1 MRKNRVIALVVASLV
16 STASVAGAQASAPAA
31 PRAGR
36 HAMGPGFEGRGAR
49 GMLFH
54 GIALS
59 DGEKARLKEIH
70 AKYEAEGK
78 PIREAVRPAMQ
89 EARAARQKGDTAA
102 ARAAFERTKADRD
115 KMKALMERER
125 TEIRSALTPANQQ
138 KFDANV
144 QELAKRREE
153 WEKNGGK
160 DGHGMRGVKRGQ
172 NG

>member
-1 MRKNRVIALVVASLV
+1 
-16 STASVAGAQASAPAA
+16 
-31 PRAGR
+31 
-36 HAMGPGFEGRGAR
+36 MGPGFEGRGAQ

-59 DGEKARLKEIH
+59 DAEKARVKEIH
-70 AKYEAEGK
+70 AKYKAEGK
-78 PIREAVRPAMQ
+78 PIREALRPAMQ

-115 KMKALMERER
+115 KMKTLMERER

-160 DGHGMRGVKRGQ
+160 EGHGMRGVKRGQ